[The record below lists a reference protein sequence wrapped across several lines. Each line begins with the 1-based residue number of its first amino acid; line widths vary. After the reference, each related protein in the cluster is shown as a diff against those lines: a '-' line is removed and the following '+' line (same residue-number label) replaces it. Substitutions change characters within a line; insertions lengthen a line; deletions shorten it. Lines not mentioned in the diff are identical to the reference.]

1 MIVKRVRRYL
11 SSLRIAL
18 SHNQQ
23 LDPRAT
29 LSSSL
34 AGRGEDDVKAKD
46 EMLTEPNKT
55 KGEETGSRM
64 ASQTSQA
71 MPMSGL
77 QATLTRCSETDLLN
91 SLLMLTPIPKSRT
104 FRIGTL

>member
-1 MIVKRVRRYL
+1 MIVRRVRRYL
-11 SSLRIAL
+11 SSLRIAH

-29 LSSSL
+29 LSSFL

-55 KGEETGSRM
+55 TGEETGSRM
-64 ASQTSQA
+64 ASQMSQA
-71 MPMSGL
+71 IPMSGL

-91 SLLMLTPIPKSRT
+91 SLLTLTPIPKSRT
-104 FRIGTL
+104 FRIGTP